1 VRGAT
6 FRRYFHG
13 AIRWP
18 RRSISSGYAVP
29 QASLE
34 DLLAARAY
42 PSPLVDYSSEDYAKG
57 TFAAACVGFVAGIAE
72 GNPGALDKARH
83 LLRALGTKLDDAL
96 TRLFT
101 RPETVRRLAK
111 PDVLGDL
118 LKRTIK
124 DVGGD
129 PEKGIERVL
138 GEQRGGGP
146 SSGSGVGLWT
156 DEY

>member
-1 VRGAT
+1 MR
-6 FRRYFHG
+6 
-13 AIRWP
+13 
-18 RRSISSGYAVP
+18 
-29 QASLE
+29 
-34 DLLAARAY
+34 
-42 PSPLVDYSSEDYAKG
+42 
-57 TFAAACVGFVAGIAE
+57 
-72 GNPGALDKARH
+72 
-83 LLRALGTKLDDAL
+83 
-96 TRLFT
+96 T
-101 RPETVRRLAK
+101 RPWPQGAAVALISHTMKDETAQKLAK

-129 PEKGIERVL
+129 PDKGIERVL